1 MKTFKQFFEDNYVK
15 FIDPDT
21 KQEVKLRASDAFIK
35 NVLLKQ
41 TDKDDRGS
49 RVLSS
54 TSYLL
59 KILKQG
65 QDTGVFDAA
74 DDVNDRDVRIIF
86 NFIKD
91 AVPPKQLHS
100 FLKQLPLPELQDR
113 LKQALASSKIFN
125 FTDILDTT
133 CDPSCQFADSLKK
146 HPKVLLIRPA
156 SDRYATRGAAGPGE
170 AFLAFMF
177 SGAKPEG
184 AGDLVLG
191 DTYVELKGKG
201 GRIGKKL
208 DSNKSKLLRS
218 YFPKGIKGPA
228 LDQETA
234 LNIANQYE
242 TMADF
247 LNAVTGVPSLDEIDQ
262 AYFSKLPIDYL
273 YSEYSGYRELVQ
285 LLGPIQMK
293 HYFNEIANFQIL
305 AIYEGQRIIGFDRNN
320 ILSKN
325 SEELKNMFISS
336 GVSFKPK
343 TEKGLAYDESGFS
356 IHI

>member
-1 MKTFKQFFEDNYVK
+1 MRTYKQFFEDNYVK
-15 FIDPDT
+15 FLDPDSG
-21 KQEVKLRASDAFIK
+21 KEVKLRASDAFVRD
-35 NVLLKQ
+35 VLLKQ
-41 TDKDDRGS
+41 TDKEDKKT
-49 RVLSS
+49 RVLDS
-54 TSYLL
+54 TSYLQ

-65 QDTGVFDAA
+65 QDTGVFDSD
-74 DDVNDRDVRIIF
+74 DDVNDRDVRIFF

-91 AVPPKQLHS
+91 AVPRNQLHS
-100 FLKQLPLPELQDR
+100 FLKQLPLKSLQDR

-177 SGAKPEG
+177 SGAKPQG

-201 GRIGKKL
+201 GRVGKKL
-208 DSNKSKLLRS
+208 DLNKSKLLKS
-218 YFPKGIKGPA
+218 YFQQGIKSV
-228 LDQETA
+228 LDDQTA
-234 LNIANQYE
+234 LKIANTYDN
-242 TMADF
+242 MAEF
-247 LNAVTGVPSLDEIDQ
+247 LNAVAGVPNLDEKDQ
-262 AYFSKLPIDYL
+262 SYFSSLPIDYL
-273 YSEYSGYRELVQ
+273 NSEYSVYRDLVQ
-285 LLGPIQMK
+285 LIGPIQMK
-293 HYFNEIANFQIL
+293 HYFNQIADFQIL
-305 AIYEGQRIIGFDRNN
+305 AVYEGQRIIGFDRNT

-325 SEELKNMFISS
+325 SDELRKMFISS
-336 GVSFKPK
+336 GVDFKPK
-343 TEKGLAYDESGFS
+343 TEKGLAYDESGFG